1 MPFICD
7 LVKGKGII
15 GTLSN
20 SRNELMK
27 TSTLS
32 SISLLLVI
40 FTSSLFAHDD
50 EPLFNQ
56 VNLQAQSE
64 RDIPNDQL
72 TVHLAVEEE
81 GKDAAKLANK
91 INKDMAWALNIA
103 GKHKDIESRTLSY
116 NTYPIYDKRTVIGW
130 RAIQQLELKSTNI
143 TALSELVGE
152 LQERLQVKSMNFNP
166 TRETR
171 ERYENE
177 LIEEAM
183 IAFKQRV
190 EIVKKHMDE
199 KNVRI
204 VNIHVNTG
212 GGRPQPI
219 YAETRMMAMDSKRAP
234 AVEAGTSK
242 ITVTVSGSVQF
253 F

>member
-1 MPFICD
+1 MSPV
-7 LVKGKGII
+7 L
-15 GTLSN
+15 
-20 SRNELMK
+20 
-27 TSTLS
+27 
-32 SISLLLVI
+32 
-40 FTSSLFAHDD
+40 AHDN

-72 TVHLAVEEE
+72 TVLLAVEKE
-81 GKDAAKLANK
+81 GKEAAKIANK
-91 INKDMAWALNIA
+91 VNKDMEWALNIV
-103 GKHKDIESRTLSY
+103 GKHNDIESRTLSY
-116 NTYPIYDKRTVIGW
+116 NTSPVYDKRAVIGW

-143 TALSELVGE
+143 TELSELVGD
-152 LQERLQVKSMNFNP
+152 LQERLQVKNMKFNP

-171 ERYENE
+171 EHYENE

-190 EIVKKHMDE
+190 EIVKKHMHE
-199 KNVRI
+199 KNVRM

-219 YAETRMMAMDSKRAP
+219 YAESRMMAMDSKRSP
-234 AVEAGTSK
+234 AVETGTSK